1 MIPERQ
7 WLQWV
12 ASAAEAAAVR
22 REIRLGIGDDAA
34 LLRPARGCELAITTD
49 LMVEGVHFTRAR
61 ARATGERLAT
71 RALSDLAAMGA
82 EPLALFVS
90 TAYPADLAVAWPR
103 ELYRGLLAAS
113 TAAQAQ
119 LAGGDVSSSP
129 GPIMLD
135 VVGVGQ
141 CPVGA
146 ALRRS
151 GARPGDGIYVSG
163 QLGRPH
169 DAARTAR
176 WQLGM
181 ALRRRA
187 SAAIDLSDGLSTDL
201 DHLCQASRVGAEITA
216 ALLPTKNFEAA
227 LHQGEDYELLFTLP
241 AGRRPPRGFEVTR
254 IGVITRARGIFL
266 VHRKARHP
274 LAPRGWQHF
283 AKP

>member
-1 MIPERQ
+1 
-7 WLQWV
+7 
-12 ASAAEAAAVR
+12 
-22 REIRLGIGDDAA
+22 
-34 LLRPARGCELAITTD
+34 
-49 LMVEGVHFTRAR
+49 
-61 ARATGERLAT
+61 
-71 RALSDLAAMGA
+71 
-82 EPLALFVS
+82 
-90 TAYPADLAVAWPR
+90 
-103 ELYRGLLAAS
+103 
-113 TAAQAQ
+113 
-119 LAGGDVSSSP
+119 
-129 GPIMLD
+129 
-135 VVGVGQ
+135 
-141 CPVGA
+141 
-146 ALRRS
+146 
-151 GARPGDGIYVSG
+151 RPGDGIYVSG

-254 IGVITRARGIFL
+254 IGVITRAPGVFL

-274 LAPRGWQHF
+274 LVPRGWQHF
-283 AKP
+283 AKS

>member
-12 ASAAEAAAVR
+12 ERAAGSAATR
-22 REIRLGIGDDAA
+22 REVRLGIGDDAA
-34 LLRPARGCELAITTD
+34 LLRPRRGCELAITTD
-49 LMVEGVHFTRAR
+49 LMVEGVHFLHAG
-61 ARATGERLAT
+61 ARATGARLAT

-82 EPLALFVS
+82 EPLALFLS
-90 TAYPADLAVAWPR
+90 SAYPADLPAAWPR
-103 ELYRGLLAAS
+103 QLYRGLLAACG
-113 TAAQAQ
+113 AAHAQ

-129 GPIMLD
+129 GPILLD

-141 CPVGA
+141 CPAGQ

-151 GARPGDGIYVSG
+151 GACPGDRIYVSG
-163 QLGRPH
+163 QLGRPQN
-169 DAARTAR
+169 APRTAR

-187 SAAIDLSDGLSTDL
+187 TAAIDLSDGLSTDL
-201 DHLCQASRVGAEITA
+201 DHLCQASQVGAEITA
-216 ALLPTKNFEAA
+216 ASIPTQNLEAA

-241 AGRRPPRGFEVTR
+241 AHRRPPRGFGLTS
-254 IGVITRARGIFL
+254 IGVITRASGIYLLHRG
-266 VHRKARHP
+266 ACHP

-283 AKP
+283 ARV